1 MNENL
6 SILIDRQK
14 LVIKT
19 IGSPL
24 NKNQILTWYDH
35 MAKPSRGVV
44 EITFLYGEVKPI
56 CQVQQYEVK
65 NKL

>member
-44 EITFLYGEVKPI
+44 EITFLYGEVKR
-56 CQVQQYEVK
+56 
-65 NKL
+65 N